1 MYILNLQLLSL
12 TFVLTGINTSE
23 THTKEWYQIQA
34 VLRVSMG
41 NFLFFAIFAL
51 IMIGVK
57 DQNDKR
63 DAWHHGGWIVKMVL
77 WILLVVLMFFLPNV
91 VISVYGKSFFHNY
104 DIKLIV
110 IFCCFSL
117 ARVRGE
123 LCKPCFKI
131 YVCFTNAIG
140 GPLPEVFLAAFQTIW
155 SEIFE

>member
-1 MYILNLQLLSL
+1 
-12 TFVLTGINTSE
+12 
-23 THTKEWYQIQA
+23 
-34 VLRVSMG
+34 
-41 NFLFFAIFAL
+41 
-51 IMIGVK
+51 MIGVK

-123 LCKPCFKI
+123 
-131 YVCFTNAIG
+131 FTYKKKGLEENCVNLVSKYMCASQM
-140 GPLPEVFLAAFQTIW
+140 P
-155 SEIFE
+155 